1 MRVRLSVNDPFIV
14 GSAKLR
20 PREKRSLER
29 SFTLEIESLKL
40 GDGEVFHGEV
50 FHGEVFH
57 GEGILAVTGALLQSG
72 VSCVWGCQ
80 GALSGEAAALDAV
93 LRGEDAPVG
102 VPVPFTPLKRGPARV
117 H

>member
-1 MRVRLSVNDPFIV
+1 M
-14 GSAKLR
+14 
-20 PREKRSLER
+20 ER

-40 GDGEVFHGEV
+40 GDGEVFHGE
-50 FHGEVFH
+50 
-57 GEGILAVTGALLQSG
+57 GILAVTGALLQSG
-72 VSCVWGCQ
+72 VSSVGGCQ

>member
-40 GDGEVFHGEV
+40 GDGEVFHGE
-50 FHGEVFH
+50 
-57 GEGILAVTGALLQSG
+57 GILAVAGVLLQSG
-72 VSCVWGCQ
+72 VSCVGGCQ

>member
-50 FHGEVFH
+50 FHGE
-57 GEGILAVTGALLQSG
+57 GILAVAGVLLQSG
-72 VSCVWGCQ
+72 VSCVGGCQ

>member
-40 GDGEVFHGEV
+40 GDGEVFHGE
-50 FHGEVFH
+50 
-57 GEGILAVTGALLQSG
+57 GILAVTGVLLQSG
-72 VSCVWGCQ
+72 VSCVGGCQ